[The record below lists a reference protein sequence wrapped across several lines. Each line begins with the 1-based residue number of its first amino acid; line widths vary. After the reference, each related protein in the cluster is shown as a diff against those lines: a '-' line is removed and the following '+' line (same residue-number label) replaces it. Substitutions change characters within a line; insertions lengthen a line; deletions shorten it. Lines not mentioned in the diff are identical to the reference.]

1 MKIIY
6 LAISILCFTNIFA
19 QNRNTFTDK
28 SVTKRAMGAFSKIN
42 IHGSFT
48 VHFVTGNSYDIGIGT
63 DDASIQEKIITRV
76 TGGVLDISSSQKSWS
91 WWGSNSKVNI
101 YISTPTLTNIK
112 ASGAANF
119 IVHEFLS
126 SKELALIFS
135 GASQFNGKV
144 ELDALYA
151 VFSGASDMKISGKVS
166 KATFKFSGASDARAY
181 SLNADSVQ
189 LIASGASSMQVT
201 ALKNLDAVA
210 SGASDI
216 NYRGTPTVNIR
227 SSGASSVDK
236 NE

>member
-6 LAISILCFTNIFA
+6 LAISVLCISHISA
-19 QNRNTFTDK
+19 QNKNIFTDK
-28 SVTKRAMGAFSKIN
+28 SVTTRAMGVFTKIN
-42 IHGSFT
+42 VHGIFI
-48 VHFVTGNSYDIGIGT
+48 VHYVTGNSYDIAIGT
-63 DDASIQEKIITRV
+63 DDASIQDKIITKV
-76 TGGVLDISSSQKSWS
+76 TDGVLDISSIQKQWS

-101 YISTPTLTNIK
+101 YISTPTLTQIK

-119 IVHEFLS
+119 IVHDFLS
-126 SKELALIFS
+126 TKELALVFS
-135 GASQFNGKV
+135 GASQFNGKIDS
-144 ELDALYA
+144 DALYA

-181 SLNADSVQ
+181 SLSADTVQ
-189 LIASGASSMQVT
+189 LIASGASSLQVT
-201 ALKNLDAVA
+201 ALKILDAVA

-216 NYRGTPTVNIR
+216 NYRGAPTVNIR

>member
-6 LAISILCFTNIFA
+6 LAISILFVTNIFA
-19 QNRNTFTDK
+19 QNKNIFTDK
-28 SVTKRAMGAFSKIN
+28 SVTTRGMDKFTKIN
-42 IHGSFT
+42 VHGSFT
-48 VHFVTGNSYDIGIGT
+48 VHFVTGNSYEIAVGT
-63 DDASIQEKIITRV
+63 EDSSLQEKIITKV
-76 TGGVLDISSSQKSWS
+76 FDGVLDISSTKQLWT
-91 WWGSNSKVNI
+91 WWGGSYKVNI
-101 YISTPTLTNIK
+101 YISSPSLSNIK

-119 IVHEFLS
+119 IVHDFLIT
-126 SKELALIFS
+126 KELALVFS

-144 ELDALYA
+144 DLDALYA

-181 SLNADSVQ
+181 SLNADTVQ
-189 LIASGASSMQVT
+189 IISSGASSMQVT

-216 NYRGTPTVNIR
+216 NYKGSPTVNIR

-236 NE
+236 NQ